1 MSSVNDMTPKPPS
14 NLEII
19 EADTRLRHGQC
30 VQIRTRVFVFGQNV
44 PAEREID
51 EYEDACKHYLALIS
65 RIPVGTV
72 RWRTYAPD
80 TAKIERLAV
89 LEETRGMG
97 IGSRL
102 MAHVLAEIA
111 GRTEL
116 THVRLA
122 SQDPVIPFYSAMGFE
137 VIGDAFEDGGLPH
150 HNMILDL
157 RTRPWKS

>member
-1 MSSVNDMTPKPPS
+1 MSSVNETTLKPPA
-14 NLEII
+14 NFKVI
-19 EADTRLRHGQC
+19 EADTRLRHAQC

-51 EYEDACKHYLALIS
+51 EYEDACRHYLALAS
-65 RIPVGTV
+65 GVPVGTV
-72 RWRTYAPD
+72 RWRAYAPD

-89 LEETRGMG
+89 LEEARGMG

-102 MAHVLAEIA
+102 MAHVLAETA

>member
-1 MSSVNDMTPKPPS
+1 MSSVNDMTPKPPAHF
-14 NLEII
+14 EII
-19 EADTRLRHGQC
+19 KADTRRRHAQC

-51 EYEDACKHYLALIS
+51 EYEDTCKHYLALVS
-65 RIPVGTV
+65 GVPVGTV
-72 RWRTYAPD
+72 RWRPYAPD

-89 LEETRGMG
+89 LEETRGTG

-102 MAHVLAEIA
+102 MAHVVAEIA
-111 GRTEL
+111 EHTEF
-116 THVRLA
+116 TYVRLA
-122 SQDPVIPFYSAMGFE
+122 SQDPVIPFYNAMGFG

-157 RTRPWKS
+157 RTPPWKS

>member
-1 MSSVNDMTPKPPS
+1 MSSVNDMTPNPPADF
-14 NLEII
+14 EIVA
-19 EADTRLRHGQC
+19 ADTRLRHAQC

-51 EYEDACKHYLALIS
+51 EFEDACHPYLALVS
-65 RIPVGTV
+65 GVPVGTV
-72 RWRTYAPD
+72 RWRPYAPN

-89 LEETRGMG
+89 LEEARGSG
-97 IGSRL
+97 VGARL
-102 MAHVLAEIA
+102 MAYVLAEIA
-111 GRTEL
+111 ERTEF
-116 THVRLA
+116 TDVRLA

-157 RTRPWKS
+157 RPPPRGL